1 MRVGTV
7 YEHVRDRLPHRFA
20 DLGEQ
25 RVKNIARPMPHKF
38 SDQRIALHLCYG
50 EIGIPAVA
58 AAARYLSD
66 ARNVR
71 YSPAATEPEYRVA
84 AIA

>member
-1 MRVGTV
+1 MQ
-7 YEHVRDRLPHRFA
+7 DLRLTSNT
-20 DLGEQ
+20 GNQ
-25 RVKNIARPMPHKF
+25 YKPHKF

-84 AIA
+84 ATA

>member
-1 MRVGTV
+1 MQKLTAKLI
-7 YEHVRDRLPHRFA
+7 D
-20 DLGEQ
+20 Q
-25 RVKNIARPMPHKF
+25 TSNQHKLNKP
-38 SDQRIALHLCYG
+38 SGHRIALHLCYG

-66 ARNVR
+66 ARDAGR
-71 YSPAATEPEYRVA
+71 PAVTEPEYRGA